1 MPMVLSFIPFF
12 FNVLEVVIM
21 EAQQDTVAASQ
32 SVPARST
39 QTSKDDIVQLIHLFK
54 EPSVQ

>member
-1 MPMVLSFIPFF
+1 MVLSFTVP

-32 SVPARST
+32 SVSARNT
-39 QTSKDDIVQLIHLFK
+39 QTWKDDIIR
-54 EPSVQ
+54 